1 MQRTPRSVDAIVEQ
15 QVQKWLQER
24 QRNHAQRPRPAP
36 VIAVSR
42 QYGAL
47 GAELAKLA
55 AEKMGFSFWDQEI
68 LHQIAKHAH
77 VSERMVAA
85 FDEHHRLSLVE
96 TVRSMMQ
103 GGPLSSSEYF
113 RELARVI
120 HSIAAHGAA
129 VLVGRGVQFMLRSES
144 VLRVRVVC
152 PLDRRVQGLARR
164 RGISEAAARAEI
176 ETVDADRHAFIMD
189 HYGRDV
195 EDPLAYDLVI
205 NTGAVP
211 IEGGAS
217 MIAVAYEARFP
228 DVRATARA

>member
-24 QRNHAQRPRPAP
+24 QRMQAQPPRPPP

-47 GAELAKLA
+47 GAELANLVA
-55 AEKMGFSFWDQEI
+55 QRMHFSFWDQEI

-85 FDEHHRLSLVE
+85 FDEHHRLTLVE

-103 GGPLSSSEYF
+103 GGPLSASEYF
-113 RELARVI
+113 RELARVV

-129 VLVGRGVQFMLRSES
+129 VLVGRGVQFMLPPDT

-152 PLDRRVQGLARR
+152 PLEQRVHGLARR
-164 RGISEAAARAEI
+164 RGISDAAARAEI
-176 ETVDADRHAFIMD
+176 ETVDADRHAFVMD

-195 EDPLAYDLVI
+195 EEPTAYDLVL
-205 NTGAVP
+205 NTGSVPLERAVSLVV
-211 IEGGAS
+211 A
-217 MIAVAYEARFP
+217 AYEARFP
-228 DVRATARA
+228 DVRAIARV